1 MKKYYNMTESEVY
14 ASVKSSEDGLSQD
27 EAEYRLSKLGEN
39 VLKEK
44 NKKSPFS
51 IFVGQF
57 RNMMVLLLILVG
69 VVSLVFSIVNHE
81 SIMEAVVIF
90 TCVAINVLMGFFQ
103 ELKSENAID
112 ALKDMTPD
120 QTMVMRDGNW
130 DMIDSTK
137 LVVGDVIML
146 QAGDQVPADARVLR
160 AISAKADES
169 ILTGESLS
177 VKKDE
182 DVLFG
187 EKLIQDQ
194 SNIIFSG
201 TNIVSGKIEA
211 VVISTA
217 MDTELGK
224 IAGNLDTKDD
234 SLTPLQVKVKKVSGF
249 ITVIA
254 CILVAIT
261 FCYGLIMQ
269 KDALSIIMLCI
280 SMVLASVP
288 EVLPIS
294 ITATLTI
301 GVRQM
306 SKKKAIVKQLSAI
319 ETLGATQIICSDKTG
334 TITTNQMTVV
344 ELFANEKSYI
354 DVKTNHTELDMLQ
367 KIMALCNDNEIDQDT
382 KGEFYGDQVEV
393 ALSKYLYN
401 LNLNLENFRDTYE
414 QISEIPFD
422 STRKMM
428 SSINMINGKPMLLTK
443 GSLDAILDNATGYYK
458 NGEVYKINKNVIHK
472 YLSVEKAMSKKA
484 YKVLAFAYK
493 EIDKREDY
501 TEDDEKDL
509 IIVGLVGMIDPPKD
523 GVKDAVKI
531 CKQAKIKP
539 IMITGDSLE
548 TALAVAMDIGMA
560 KSSEDAVE
568 GEQIDG
574 LNDDELKSFVK
585 HYTVFARV
593 TPEHKVRIVR
603 AFQASNMVVAM
614 TGDGVNDA
622 PALKLAHVGIGMGK
636 SGTDVT
642 KNVADIILLDDSF
655 ATIVTAVEEGRR
667 IYSNVIKTI
676 LYNLTSNF
684 AEIIL
689 ILLGMFMLKD
699 LISPLHILY
708 VDIVADTIPS
718 IALAFEKNNKHA
730 MFEKPQGLNRRVFT
744 PFLLASTLVYSVIE
758 AGVSIA
764 IFFISQKYLGYE
776 IAQTLTLLSIVINEF
791 VYAYNCKDLKEF
803 SFKKGLFS
811 NSVMNITTLLLLLI
825 QIPVFLTPIGRVF
838 GLAQISILN
847 FIWVFVAEILAFVL
861 IELCKPV
868 IAKMFKD
875 E

>member
-14 ASVKSSEDGLSQD
+14 ASVKSSEDGLSQ
-27 EAEYRLSKLGEN
+27 EESEERLAKLGEN

-44 NKKSPFS
+44 NKKSAFS

-57 RNMMVLLLILVG
+57 KNMMVLLLILVG
-69 VVSLVFSIVNHE
+69 IVSLVFSLVNHE
-81 SIMEAVVIF
+81 SVMEAVVIF
-90 TCVAINVLMGFFQ
+90 VCVILNVLMGFFQ

-112 ALKDMTPD
+112 ALKNMTPD

-130 DMIDSTK
+130 DMVDSTN

-160 AISAKADES
+160 AISAKVDES

-187 EKLIQDQ
+187 DKLIQGQ

-201 TNIVSGKIEA
+201 TNVVSGKIEA
-211 VVISTA
+211 VVISTG

-224 IAGNLDTKDD
+224 IAGNLDTKDE

-261 FCYGLIMQ
+261 FCYGLVMQ

-354 DVKTNHTELDMLQ
+354 DVKTNKPELDMIQ
-367 KIMALCNDNEIDQDT
+367 KIMALCNDNEIDQDA

-401 LNLNLENFRDTYE
+401 LNLNLETFRDNYE
-414 QISEIPFD
+414 QVSEIPFD

-428 SSINMINGKPMLLTK
+428 SSINMINGKTMLLTK
-443 GSLDAILDNATGYYK
+443 GSLDAVLEKATGYYK

-472 YLSVEKAMSKKA
+472 YLSVEKSMSKKA
-484 YKVLAFAYK
+484 YKVLAFAYR

-509 IIVGLVGMIDPPKD
+509 IIVGLAGMIDPPKD
-523 GVKDAVKI
+523 GVKEAVKI

-548 TALAVAMDIGMA
+548 TALAVAMEIGMA
-560 KSSEDAVE
+560 KSEKEAVE
-568 GEQIDG
+568 GEEIDG
-574 LNDDELKSFVK
+574 LNDDELRSFVK

-603 AFQASNMVVAM
+603 AFQASNQVVAM

-667 IYSNVIKTI
+667 IYSNVMKTI

-744 PFLLASTLVYSVIE
+744 PFLLVSTFVYSIIE

-764 IFFISQKYLGYE
+764 IFFVSQKYLGYE
-776 IAQTLTLLSIVINEF
+776 MAQTLTLLSIVINEF

-803 SFKKGLFS
+803 SHRKGLFS
-811 NSVMNITTLLLLLI
+811 NSVMNITTLVLLLL
-825 QIPVFLTPIGRVF
+825 QLPVFLTPFGSVF
-838 GLAQISILN
+838 GLSQISIVN
-847 FIWVFVAEILAFVL
+847 FLIIFAVEIVAFVM

-868 IAKMFKD
+868 LAKLFKD